1 MKFLDRSKYVSGLR
15 SNLVD
20 SICIVSIIRLR
31 ALVYWTRQD
40 GTYANSRAILWTS
53 LESSLGIICACI
65 VVMRPLF
72 GKLLPKSHMKL
83 GFSNPKTVICSRAPS
98 SSVGGRQPWAPS
110 WVQSSQNNALG
121 MNNALRQ
128 AEPEEGPAQARRFPR
143 IEQHLYQ
150 PKAQALATNIT
161 TVEVGSDAGGST
173 IVNGDVENFPHHP
186 KRSLSPGAIMVKKE
200 WDISSS
206 AI

>member
-1 MKFLDRSKYVSGLR
+1 M
-15 SNLVD
+15 
-20 SICIVSIIRLR
+20 
-31 ALVYWTRQD
+31 QD
-40 GTYANSRAILWTS
+40 GTFANSRAILWTS

-72 GKLLPKSHMKL
+72 GKLLPKNHMKL
-83 GFSNPKTVICSRAPS
+83 SSSNPKRVICSRALS
-98 SSVGGRQPWAPS
+98 SSVGGRQPWAPI
-110 WVQSSQNNALG
+110 WVQSSQNSGLG

-128 AEPEEGPAQARRFPR
+128 AEPGEGPAQARRFP
-143 IEQHLYQ
+143 Q
-150 PKAQALATNIT
+150 PKVQALATNIT

-173 IVNGDVENFPHHP
+173 IVNGVVEIFPHHP

-206 AI
+206 AV

>member
-1 MKFLDRSKYVSGLR
+1 MKFLYRRKYVSGLR
-15 SNLVD
+15 SNLID

-31 ALVYWTRQD
+31 ELVYWTIQD

-72 GKLLPKSHMKL
+72 GKPPPKSHMKL
-83 GFSNPKTVICSRAPS
+83 SSSNPKTFICSRALS

-110 WVQSSQNNALG
+110 WVQSSQNNGLG

-128 AEPEEGPAQARRFPR
+128 AESEEGPAQARGFPQ
-143 IEQHLYQ
+143 IEQLLYQ
-150 PKAQALATNIT
+150 PKVQALATNIT

-173 IVNGDVENFPHHP
+173 IANGVMEIFPHHP
-186 KRSLSPGAIMVKKE
+186 KRSLSPGAIMVKRE

-206 AI
+206 AV